1 MKSEAMNG
9 QSVKNQ
15 SKENQYMGM
24 KGIDVAAVII
34 GLALLAVGLYLIKTV
49 ADPQGVMLA
58 LPYVMVGVGCGAFGH
73 GMGNI
78 IHRKALKGHPEIA
91 KQIDIDKNDER
102 NIAVGNRAK
111 AKAYDMMVFVFGA
124 LMLSYA
130 LMGVG
135 VLPILLL
142 VGSYLFVIFYGIY
155 YRVKYDKEM

>member
-1 MKSEAMNG
+1 MNNNIMDNKT
-9 QSVKNQ
+9 VNLQ
-15 SKENQYMGM
+15 SKQKRM
-24 KGIDVAAVII
+24 IDYITVSI
-34 GLALLAVGLYLIKTV
+34 GLALLVVGLYLIKALT
-49 ADPQGVMLA
+49 DPKGVMLA
-58 LPYVMVGVGCGAFGH
+58 LPYVAIGIGCGTFGH

-78 IHRKALKGHPEIA
+78 IQRKALKGHPEIA
-91 KQIDIDKNDER
+91 RQIAIDQNDER

-111 AKAYDMMVFVFGA
+111 AKAHDMMVYVFGA

>member
-1 MKSEAMNG
+1 MNNQMKSKIKEHQKTNL
-9 QSVKNQ
+9 Q
-15 SKENQYMGM
+15 SKQ
-24 KGIDVAAVII
+24 KRTIDYITAFV
-34 GLALLAVGLYLIKTV
+34 GLALLAVGLYLIKSL
-49 ADPQGVMLA
+49 ADPKGVMLA
-58 LPYVMVGVGCGAFGH
+58 LPYMAIGIGCGTFGH

-78 IHRKALKGHPEIA
+78 IQRKALKGHPEIA
-91 KQIDIDKNDER
+91 RQIAIDQNDER

-111 AKAYDMMVFVFGA
+111 AKAHDMMVFVFGA

-135 VLPILLL
+135 VLPLLLL

>member
-1 MKSEAMNG
+1 MNNQMKSNIEEHQKTNL
-9 QSVKNQ
+9 KNKQ
-15 SKENQYMGM
+15 KKM
-24 KGIDVAAVII
+24 IDYITVSI
-34 GLALLAVGLYLIKTV
+34 GLALLAVGLYLIKSLT
-49 ADPQGVMLA
+49 DPKGVMLA
-58 LPYVMVGVGCGAFGH
+58 FPYLAIGIGCGTFGH

-78 IHRKALKGHPEIA
+78 IQRGALKGHPEIA
-91 KQIDIDKNDER
+91 KQIAIDQNDER

-111 AKAYDMMVFVFGA
+111 AKAHDMMVFVFGA

-135 VLPILLL
+135 ILPLLLL

>member
-1 MKSEAMNG
+1 MKNNIMDNKTSNL
-9 QSVKNQ
+9 Q
-15 SKENQYMGM
+15 SKQ
-24 KGIDVAAVII
+24 KRVIDYITVSV
-34 GLALLAVGLYLIKTV
+34 GLALLAVGLYLIKAL
-49 ADPQGVMLA
+49 ADPKGVMLA
-58 LPYVMVGVGCGAFGH
+58 FPYVAIGIGCGTFGH

-78 IHRKALKGHPEIA
+78 IQRKALKGHPEIA
-91 KQIDIDKNDER
+91 KQITIDQNDER

-111 AKAYDMMVFVFGA
+111 AKAHDMMVFVFGA

>member
-1 MKSEAMNG
+1 MKSETVNG
-9 QSVKNQ
+9 Q
-15 SKENQYMGM
+15 SKENQSRENQYMGK
-24 KGIDVAAVII
+24 KGIDVATVII
-34 GLALLAVGLYLIKTV
+34 GLALLAVGLYLIKAI

-58 LPYVMVGVGCGAFGH
+58 LPYVMVGVGCGSFGH

-78 IHRKALKGHPEIA
+78 IQRKALKGHPEIA
-91 KQIDIDKNDER
+91 KQIRIDKNDER
-102 NIAVGNRAK
+102 NVAVGNRAK

-135 VLPILLL
+135 VLPVLLL